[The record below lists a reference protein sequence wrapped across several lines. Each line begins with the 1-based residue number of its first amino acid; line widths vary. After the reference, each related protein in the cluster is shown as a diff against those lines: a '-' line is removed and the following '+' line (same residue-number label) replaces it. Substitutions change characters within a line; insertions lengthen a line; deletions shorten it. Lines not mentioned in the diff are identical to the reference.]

1 MPKRKGFLYEWMC
14 DKEHIREAIVFGA
27 KDKHDRR
34 DVRRVLADV
43 DGYTDRVYDL
53 LQTQTFAPA
62 QPKKRKIFDNSS
74 RKWREIEYVPFFPD
88 GIVHTLMVL
97 AAAAPDILFS
107 APVR

>member
-1 MPKRKGFLYEWMC
+1 MTDLSRLRAQ
-14 DKEHIREAIVFGA
+14 IEAFVPYNEQEEA
-27 KDKHDRR
+27 DRR
-34 DVRRVLADV
+34 QMLADV
-43 DGYTDRVYDL
+43 DGFTDRVYDL

-97 AAAAPDILFS
+97 AAAAPTRRQFC
-107 APVR
+107 AR

>member
-97 AAAAPDILFS
+97 AAAAPTRRQFC
-107 APVR
+107 AR